1 MITLIR
7 AAFWIAVVA
16 FFMPGDPAA
25 DALAGSAREMASA
38 AKEATTADA
47 YMAVATVCIDS
58 PELCSAGVNAVDD
71 AQMLAVQGLDALA
84 AVLDQEDAAKMAE
97 AKTD

>member
-25 DALAGSAREMASA
+25 DALAGSAREAVAA
-38 AKEATTADA
+38 AKDATAADA

-58 PELCSAGVNAVDD
+58 PQLCSASANAIDD
-71 AQMLAVQGLDALA
+71 AQMMAVRGLDALA
-84 AVLDQEDAAKMAE
+84 AALDREDAARLAE
-97 AKTD
+97 AGTH